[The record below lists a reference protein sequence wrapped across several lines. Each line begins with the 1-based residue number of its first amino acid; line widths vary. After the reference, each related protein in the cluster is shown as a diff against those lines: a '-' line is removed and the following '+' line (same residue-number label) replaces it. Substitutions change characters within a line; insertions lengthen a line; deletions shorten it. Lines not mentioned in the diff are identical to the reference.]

1 MPREKICSSATM
13 KRRKCHMQHGIQ
25 DESCV
30 QEELLE
36 KKCFAETLC
45 VKEAIEFYHQPMRKD
60 ADVKASCN
68 TLVESFAFPEQMLP
82 DVIQKSDRDYCRKVV
97 HKLAKCLSKHKVG
110 NR

>member
-1 MPREKICSSATM
+1 MRKVRVELFPIFPQLDSAVS
-13 KRRKCHMQHGIQ
+13 HG
-25 DESCV
+25 
-30 QEELLE
+30 
-36 KKCFAETLC
+36 
-45 VKEAIEFYHQPMRKD
+45 KD